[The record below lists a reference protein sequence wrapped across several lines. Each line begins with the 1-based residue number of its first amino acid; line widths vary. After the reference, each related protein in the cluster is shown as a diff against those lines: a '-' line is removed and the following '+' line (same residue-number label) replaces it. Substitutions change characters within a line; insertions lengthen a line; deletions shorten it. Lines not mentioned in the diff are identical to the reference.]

1 MLDHFFDEEMIEKKK
16 MLTRLS
22 PAAHFQQHA
31 DHPDPEIRLLPLV
44 SQIST
49 LQNEVIKDE
58 KLTLIWVRKK
68 MCNRF
73 LINLCLRL
81 FGTHYFGDTL
91 KKEYHDQ

>member
-1 MLDHFFDEEMIEKKK
+1 

-49 LQNEVIKDE
+49 LQSEVIKDE
-58 KLTLIWVRKK
+58 KININLGEKK
-68 MCNRF
+68 CNRF
-73 LINLCLRL
+73 LINLCLRV
-81 FGTHYFGDTL
+81 FGTHYFGDIL
-91 KKEYHDQ
+91 NKE